1 MIEIKLT
8 DEQYEN
14 LIKLVYLGTWMIN
27 GIRTPDDLVE
37 KYEDLAHYIYSHAK
51 REIRDKYFEFDE
63 ESKRLI
69 PTREFEEDPELDE
82 IIDDYN
88 EEVFWNE
95 LIFRLAGRDLLKK
108 YGEDAIRNMSLEERA
123 EKEYPLLQMYE
134 EEFIKNGIKN
144 LEIRRTN

>member
-14 LIKLVYLGTWMIN
+14 LIKLIYLGTWMIG
-27 GIRTPDDLVE
+27 GIRARDNLIE
-37 KYEDLAHYIYSHAK
+37 KYEDLAQCIYSNAK
-51 REIRDKYFEFDE
+51 EDIREKYFEFDE
-63 ESKRLI
+63 ETKRYI
-69 PTREFEEDPELDE
+69 PKKEFEEDPELDE

-95 LIFRLAGRDLLKK
+95 LIFRLAGRDLLRI
-108 YGEDAIRNMSLEERA
+108 YGEDAIRNMSIEERA

>member
-14 LIKLVYLGTWMIN
+14 LIKLIYLGTWMIG
-27 GIRTPDDLVE
+27 GIRARDNLIE
-37 KYEDLAHYIYSHAK
+37 KYEDLAQCIYSNAK
-51 REIRDKYFEFDE
+51 EDIREKYFEFDE
-63 ESKRLI
+63 ETKRYI
-69 PTREFEEDPELDE
+69 PKKEFEEDPELDE

-95 LIFRLAGRDLLKK
+95 LIFRLAGRDLLRI
-108 YGEDAIRNMSLEERA
+108 YGEDAIRNMSIEERA

-134 EEFIKNGIKN
+134 EEVIKNGIKN